1 MSSKINLQTCEYA
14 RKSSIFQDNQLI
26 FYKCSK
32 LTDLDISSFVT
43 SYGTNMESM
52 FSYCDELTSPVCSD
66 YRILA
71 AYNDR

>member
-1 MSSKINLQTCEYA
+1 MAYM
-14 RKSSIFQDNQLI
+14 